1 MDLIRKT
8 IDAALSFVVKIL
20 GICLLITVS
29 LQVFSRYTSF
39 NLVWTDEVARLIFVW
54 FAMLSI
60 AVAYIENKH
69 LTLDLV
75 YDKLK
80 PGVQRALTLVSNV
93 LTLAVACLIAY
104 TGFSLLKTVR
114 IQQSPITQLSMAW
127 FYAAVPVGFTF
138 ISVFGVFRVIE
149 SLRNLLH
156 PVSKEKKEEDHPY
169 GG

>member
-1 MDLIRKT
+1 MNLIRKT
-8 IDAALSFVVKIL
+8 IDSALSFVVKVL
-20 GICLLITVS
+20 GLCLLITVS
-29 LQVFSRYTSF
+29 LQVISRYTPF

-80 PGVQRALTLVSNV
+80 PGVQRALTLISNV
-93 LTLAVACLIAY
+93 LTLAVACMIAY
-104 TGFSLLKTVR
+104 TGFTLLRTVK
-114 IQQSPITQLSMAW
+114 IQESPITQLSMAW
-127 FYAAVPVGFTF
+127 FYAAVPVGFTV
-138 ISVFGVFRVIE
+138 ISVFGLFRVFE
-149 SLRNLLH
+149 SVKNLLH
-156 PVSKEKKEEDHPY
+156 PVRDQKKKEDHSY